1 MSFEFKASWSARS
14 SMAALAA
21 PSQSILPDLVPD
33 ANAVDDEDDLED
45 DDDDDDDEQPPMRKG
60 VSRLGISKKAWTP
73 AEDEI
78 LTAVVEKQGPSRWST
93 IAHHLPGRMGKQCRE
108 RCARS
113 TVQRALQ
120 RRALAP
126 AILRAARSNSKSHLA
141 P

>member
-1 MSFEFKASWSARS
+1 
-14 SMAALAA
+14 MAGLAA

-93 IAHHLPGRMGKQCRE
+93 IAHHLPGRNNP
-108 RCARS
+108 RS
-113 TVQRALQ
+113 PSQKRGAHSPEV
-120 RRALAP
+120 P
-126 AILRAARSNSKSHLA
+126 VHNN
-141 P
+141 PP

>member
-1 MSFEFKASWSARS
+1 
-14 SMAALAA
+14 MAALAA

-78 LTAVVEKQGPSRWST
+78 LTAVVEKQGPSRWAM
-93 IAHHLPGRMGKQCRE
+93 IAHHLPGRMGRQCRE

-113 TVQRALQ
+113 TVQRELGMRAW

-126 AILRAARSNSKSHLA
+126 ALLRSNSKSHLPSA
-141 P
+141 PPNRAARSGG